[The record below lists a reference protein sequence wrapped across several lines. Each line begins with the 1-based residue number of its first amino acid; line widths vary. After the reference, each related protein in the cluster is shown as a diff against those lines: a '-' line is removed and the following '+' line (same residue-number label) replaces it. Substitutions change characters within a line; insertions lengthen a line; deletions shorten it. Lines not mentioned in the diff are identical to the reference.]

1 MQTTR
6 MVSADRSGL
15 MVPCSRDN
23 SSMGANTDRVSS
35 TGLMEAAMSACLTT
49 IKSAAKA
56 PTSGQTEGCIRALG
70 TITRWKEWAC
80 SLGQMVASTSDN
92 TITITSMGVVCSCG
106 RTESG
111 TKENGA
117 KASSMAKVCSA
128 SLMATKLK
136 VSGRKAKEYPRVNY
150 QQLARIESKLA

>member
-23 SSMGANTDRVSS
+23 SSMGANTGRVSS

-70 TITRWKEWAC
+70 TITRWKVWAC
-80 SLGQMVASTSDN
+80 SLGQMGASTSDN

-136 VSGRKAKEYPRVNY
+136 VSGRKAKECPRVNY